1 MVRKRIIWLLVL
13 AFLNISIAPDS
24 AFGYF
29 EGGFSSG
36 ANDQGGIVIAGL
48 IIVGVIVLTI
58 ASIARSK
65 HNKYPIELPEEQKED
80 IKISYEINL
89 DDQPVT
95 PSGDI
100 VLVRW

>member
-1 MVRKRIIWLLVL
+1 MRKGIIWLLVL
-13 AFLNISIAPDS
+13 AFLTVSIAPDS

-29 EGGFSSG
+29 EGGFGSG
-36 ANDQGGIVIAGL
+36 AHDQGGIVIAGL
-48 IIVGVIVLTI
+48 IIVGVIALTI

-65 HNKYPIELPEEQKED
+65 HKKDPIEYSEKQKED

-89 DDQPVT
+89 DDQRVA

>member
-1 MVRKRIIWLLVL
+1 MIKKGIIWFLVL
-13 AFLNISIAPDS
+13 ALLNISIAPVS

-29 EGGFSSG
+29 EGGFGSG

-58 ASIARSK
+58 ASIARF
-65 HNKYPIELPEEQKED
+65 KYSEQKED
-80 IKISYEINL
+80 TKISYEINL
-89 DDQPVT
+89 DDQRVT

-100 VLVRW
+100 VLVSW